1 MVNIAKIA
9 VGLLLAVALA
19 LGVYGW
25 MLAKAPQPAKEP
37 IQTAAGASAAA
48 STIQV
53 VVAAQPLVAGQPI
66 KAEDLQLAGL
76 SSRPDGAYD
85 DVPAAV
91 GSVPAVDIPKGA
103 PILKGQLVTGLALKV
118 PEGERAVAVK
128 VDESVGAGN
137 RIRPGDFVD
146 VFFVLR
152 RDGNEIDQS
161 QARLLLS
168 RSVCWPMVRHRWMLL
183 PVAKKRRT
191 ESSRATALKAH
202 ARPCFQCRWKRS
214 VGSHWGSNGSLL
226 LALRNPADT
235 GEPDMEKFSPLPG
248 VLAVSLPKGTAANIP
263 LEGADAAQ
271 AGLAMSTLAGVAGLN
286 RSNLGIRPGTMN
298 AGPAKPAAPRCVL
311 HLQTHLWPWNLC
323 VVPIPKPCGTDMKNK
338 MSSIPGRTT
347 SWVRLPV
354 ACGVSLMLLVR

>member
-9 VGLLLAVALA
+9 VGLLLAIALG

-25 MLAKAPQPAKEP
+25 MLAKAPKPADSVN
-37 IQTAAGASAAA
+37 QTAAVAGTTA
-48 STIQV
+48 STVQV
-53 VVAAQPLVAGQPI
+53 VVAAQTLVAGQPL

-85 DVPAAV
+85 DVPAAA

-168 RSVCWPMVRHRWMLL
+168 RKRVLAYGSASVDALTSGQEKTDGKQQGNSPESARTAVLSV
-183 PVAKKRRT
+183 PV
-191 ESSRATALKAH
+191 EEVSRLAL
-202 ARPCFQCRWKRS
+202 
-214 VGSHWGSNGSLL
+214 GGSNGSLL

-286 RSNLGIRPGTMN
+286 RSNLGVRPGGTMN
-298 AGPAKPAAPRCVL
+298 AGPAKPAAPRVRTASSDSSL
-311 HLQTHLWPWNLC
+311 AVEFVRGANTQT
-323 VVPIPKPCGTDMKNK
+323 
-338 MSSIPGRTT
+338 
-347 SWVRLPV
+347 VRY
-354 ACGVSLMLLVR
+354 

>member
-1 MVNIAKIA
+1 MVNVAKIA
-9 VGLLLAVALA
+9 VGVLLAVALA

-25 MLAKAPQPAKEP
+25 MLSKAPPPGDPQA
-37 IQTAAGASAAA
+37 QASSSEGRSA
-48 STIQV
+48 STINV
-53 VVAAQPLVAGQPI
+53 VVAAQELVAGQVI
-66 KAEDLQLAGL
+66 KSEDLQLAGL

-118 PEGERAVAVK
+118 PDGERAVAVK

-168 RSVCWPMVRHRWMLL
+168 RKRVLAYGAASVDALTSQEKADSKQQGNGPENARTAVLSV
-183 PVAKKRRT
+183 PVQEVSQLALGG
-191 ESSRATALKAH
+191 SS
-202 ARPCFQCRWKRS
+202 
-214 VGSHWGSNGSLL
+214 GSLL
-226 LALRNPADT
+226 LALRNPSDT
-235 GEPDMEKFSPLPG
+235 SEPDMEKFSPLPG
-248 VLAVSLPKGTAANIP
+248 VLAVSLPKGATANAP

-271 AGLAMSTLAGVAGLN
+271 AGVAMSTLAGSTAAPAT
-286 RSNLGIRPGTMN
+286 RMN
-298 AGPAKPAAPRCVL
+298 AAKPMTAGIAKPAVPRTRTASADPSLSVEFVRGANS
-311 HLQTHLWPWNLC
+311 QT
-323 VVPIPKPCGTDMKNK
+323 
-338 MSSIPGRTT
+338 
-347 SWVRLPV
+347 VRY
-354 ACGVSLMLLVR
+354 

>member
-9 VGLLLAVALA
+9 VGVLLAVALA

-25 MLAKAPQPAKEP
+25 MLAKDPKPGDPQA
-37 IQTAAGASAAA
+37 QTTAGADQAAT
-48 STIQV
+48 STVNV
-53 VVAAQPLVAGQPI
+53 VVAAQAMVAGQTI

-91 GSVPAVDIPKGA
+91 GAVPAVDVPKGA
-103 PILKGQLVTGLALKV
+103 PVLAGQMVTGLALKV
-118 PEGERAVAVK
+118 PGGERAVAVK

-146 VFFVLR
+146 VFFILR

-168 RSVCWPMVRHRWMLL
+168 RKRVLAYGAASVDALTSQEKTDGKQQGNSPESARTAVLSV
-183 PVAKKRRT
+183 PVEEVSRLALGG
-191 ESSRATALKAH
+191 SS
-202 ARPCFQCRWKRS
+202 
-214 VGSHWGSNGSLL
+214 GSLL

-235 GEPDMEKFSPLPG
+235 SEPDMEKFSPLPG
-248 VLAVSLPKGTAANIP
+248 VLAVSLPKGATANAP

-271 AGLAMSTLAGVAGLN
+271 AGVAMSTLAGSTAAPPT
-286 RSNLGIRPGTMN
+286 RMN
-298 AGPAKPAAPRCVL
+298 AAKPMTAGVAKP
-311 HLQTHLWPWNLC
+311 
-323 VVPIPKPCGTDMKNK
+323 VVP
-338 MSSIPGRTT
+338 RTRTASADPSLSVEFVRGAT
-347 SWVRLPV
+347 SQTVRY
-354 ACGVSLMLLVR
+354 

>member
-9 VGLLLAVALA
+9 VGALLAIALA

-25 MLAKAPQPAKEP
+25 MLAKAPKSADPQA
-37 IQTAAGASAAA
+37 QTAAGEGQPA
-48 STIQV
+48 STINV
-53 VVAAQPLVAGQPI
+53 VVAAKALVAGQAL
-66 KAEDLQLAGL
+66 KAEDLQMAGL
-76 SSRPDGAYD
+76 TARPDGAYD

-168 RSVCWPMVRHRWMLL
+168 RKRVLAYGAASVDALTSQQDKADGKQQANSPESARTAVLSV
-183 PVAKKRRT
+183 PVA
-191 ESSRATALKAH
+191 EVSRLAL
-202 ARPCFQCRWKRS
+202 
-214 VGSHWGSNGSLL
+214 GGSNGSLL

-235 GEPDMEKFSPLPG
+235 SEPDMEKFSPLPG
-248 VLAVSLPKGTAANIP
+248 VLAVSLPKGAVANTP

-271 AGLAMSTLAGVAGLN
+271 AGVAMSSLAGATGVN
-286 RSNLGIRPGTMN
+286 RSNLGARPAAPMN
-298 AGPAKPAAPRCVL
+298 AGTAKPAAPRVRTASSDSSL
-311 HLQTHLWPWNLC
+311 AVEFVRGANSQT
-323 VVPIPKPCGTDMKNK
+323 
-338 MSSIPGRTT
+338 
-347 SWVRLPV
+347 VRY
-354 ACGVSLMLLVR
+354 